1 MLACSQQPR
10 PRRSSPRL
18 SDRQS
23 TYCGVHLQER
33 PVSSFWCPSWWGLCW
48 DWTWLPRPLALY
60 SHESILQGGT
70 GVTTG
75 LCSSRRAFTRPRST
89 ASRHR
94 KFIVD
99 SQTPNPIVVHT
110 AMADYLQFS
119 LRRAHALQVTREI
132 SILAHFLCS
141 ACTCTSESFRFI
153 THMLQTVQ

>member
-1 MLACSQQPR
+1 M
-10 PRRSSPRL
+10 
-18 SDRQS
+18 
-23 TYCGVHLQER
+23 
-33 PVSSFWCPSWWGLCW
+33 
-48 DWTWLPRPLALY
+48 
-60 SHESILQGGT
+60 
-70 GVTTG
+70 TTG

-132 SILAHFLCS
+132 SNLAHFLCS

-153 THMLQTVQ
+153 THMLETVQQGVLLLELLFNSCLSCTVMLPVSLEAGYFPEVEEKLKYFPYITTKSAKPKL